1 MSIINFSWNVMSL
14 LSFFSA
20 PSSEYIVVQKKP
32 VIVRGPYSDLQLA
45 KDELSQVALNK
56 KLRMMV
62 EIIDGVIQID
72 PHYIG
77 GIAQTPANGFDSA
90 WLSESNA
97 NAMIEM
103 VKQHMGKNI
112 VSRANG
118 VTLARTHS
126 ISELK
131 SRVLKLTQK

>member
-1 MSIINFSWNVMSL
+1 M
-14 LSFFSA
+14 
-20 PSSEYIVVQKKP
+20 
-32 VIVRGPYSDLQLA
+32 RGPYSDLQLA

-77 GIAQTPANGFDSA
+77 GIAQTLANGFDSNYNS
-90 WLSESNA
+90 WRNI

-103 VKQHMGKNI
+103 VKRHMGKNI